1 MAEQPKNQYPLIA
14 ILGIDPSKHELP
26 PLLHHHLS
34 KIAKDMPVVFWAEE
48 DMNEETWKSIRDLVK
63 KTGFVPKLKQRVQPP
78 SQILSPQKPPGRI
91 ITP

>member
-63 KTGFVPKLKQRVQPP
+63 KTGFAPKLKQLVKPA
-78 SQILSPQKPPGRI
+78 SHILNSKGV
-91 ITP
+91 